1 MSEPSWEVESYL
13 WDYVRLL
20 YSWLCQLHVQFKVF
34 LFHLFNNDIIIIFLT
49 LGIIIIIIIP
59 VLRIDGQA
67 HGPVELRR
75 DDVIEDVLR
84 TKSCHGDPVVE
95 RVRPIDARRQPVD
108 GHAIHLR
115 RYAGINCV

>member
-1 MSEPSWEVESYL
+1 MHQLTS
-13 WDYVRLL
+13 
-20 YSWLCQLHVQFKVF
+20 LCVF
-34 LFHLFNNDIIIIFLT
+34 GPKDVIQIRYYYYYYYYT